1 MYGGESQNAEQRT
14 TQPPIDSSAPAEH
27 STTSAAMPWVWQ
39 NDHEVERPEQ
49 LEMENLIQPPETTM
63 DTQSNIVNESSL
75 RHRPVQEC
83 SSWICMVPSNN
94 FAQQYNQEGHGQ
106 QYYQEGH
113 ELNVD
118 TEGAAQED
126 AQRLLAMFKAGGE
139 SRAEAIQ
146 TFEKWSFMSTR
157 SSRACQKILEMVDED
172 AEMLIAGLRGQ
183 IRRAINSKHANYVVG
198 KMIEALHVEK
208 TGFIIAEIRGAARE
222 VALSQ
227 FGCRILCRK
236 LEHYETAEADF
247 VALLDELFKDIEFLC
262 SAESGSYVVRA
273 ILEFGM
279 PQHVHRVVE
288 ALLKDTAW
296 YAKDKFGSH
305 VLEQAI
311 VSASPEDRKLLLE
324 DLFYNREQVLN
335 IAGSNYGSHTL
346 ENTLRSLQWEEKK
359 MMLPLLSAAEKTLKT
374 MRFGK
379 RVAQATKK
387 IAEQLEKGSKKLVQ

>member
-1 MYGGESQNAEQRT
+1 
-14 TQPPIDSSAPAEH
+14 
-27 STTSAAMPWVWQ
+27 MPWVWQ

-49 LEMENLIQPPETTM
+49 LEMENFIQPPETTM
-63 DTQSNIVNESSL
+63 DTQSNIANDSSL

-83 SSWICMVPSNN
+83 SSWVCMVPGNN
-94 FAQQYNQEGHGQ
+94 FAQQYNQEAHIQ

-118 TEGAAQED
+118 IEAAAQED
-126 AQRLLAMFKAGGE
+126 AKRLLTMFRSGGE

-157 SSRACQKILEMVDED
+157 SSKACQKMLEMVDED
-172 AEMLIAGLRGQ
+172 AESLIAGLRGQ
-183 IRRAINSKHANYVVG
+183 IRKAINSKHANYVVG

-236 LEHYETAEADF
+236 LEHYEAGEANF

-288 ALLKDTAW
+288 TLLRDTAW

-311 VSASPEDRKLLLE
+311 VSANPDDRKLLLE
-324 DLFYNREQVLN
+324 DLFYNREQILS

-346 ENTLRSLQWEEKK
+346 ENTLKSLQTEEKN
-359 MMLPLLSAAEKTLKT
+359 MMLPVLLAAEKTLKT

-379 RVAQATKK
+379 RVAQATKR
-387 IAEQLEKGSKKLVQ
+387 IVEQLEKGSKKLLQ